1 MGGQGRAGQG
11 RAVSKP
17 TGECNPYVGLPSGC
31 DFASGFYRYIL
42 AVPAP
47 HVQVPPSEAQR
58 RVQPLSAAI
67 ALLMTHAAPHA
78 QQSVRSRT
86 IRPRRNTPTTT
97 ATTAAAA
104 RPSSPPIAPVAA
116 VVAECPLSL
125 SPQTPTAMAA
135 SDTLGAVDLVRTS
148 SQNSHASHAS
158 NSRSRGAQR
167 VRPLKRASNTS
178 LGRTPS
184 PAADDK
190 SLTSFPSL
198 SPTPDSS
205 PVQSRVNGWFR
216 NALGHGEPDDRQ
228 ADNIPRSSPD
238 TVKAASP
245 PPEQSKPPA
254 AASTVRKVT
263 KSTQEIVGS
272 LVAASG
278 SRRGRTALFDDTPP
292 EATKVPGNV
301 HYATDQN
308 IQDMI
313 DQTGAVTLVRQTA
326 GDLAQ
331 RDAQITALRRRA
343 EERERILRKML
354 QECEVSHMDIENRLR
369 ELEKTRTRE
378 DSGAALAGPKKRD
391 SESHL
396 PGMHPD
402 DPMELRLARAMEDEI
417 AEQPDALGFDSA
429 SDARELDG
437 ASISS
442 VSEVPRETGRGNWK
456 NLFFSGASR
465 KSSRAPSVASLIDRD
480 AESMSAQTTS
490 RASSGAKTTRKPLS
504 NTLFVP
510 PSAEN
515 GAVPT
520 LRRLQSQDH
529 IQSDQSSR
537 RSSGSI
543 MNWTL
548 KMVAGNNQ
556 SVRGSDKTSAVRG
569 RKSATS
575 DPANRTPSIDSNRT
589 TMSTKSGQAAAQR
602 RASRA
607 LGPNGTIKNVSGEA
621 SAPQPPGRGLSNLGP
636 VEMDR
641 ILPED
646 SRPPTLVQ
654 NHNRFV
660 TSSEYLTDRFGFIYD
675 QRRKKRQSEAAAAL
689 AKQKRSSNVES
700 LGDHRS
706 ALHNMGLEDGED
718 ENTFQSTQSNGSPSP
733 SRPDS
738 SGSEEPQNKVTT
750 KTWADYLKLATHPTE
765 LLSHTPAT
773 GPITTIESAEA
784 EILAPKLSSVVV
796 AKRGSMPSVSANPEP
811 SPSRTV
817 SAKGEFS
824 ISTPSGPTSP
834 ISPLPPQVDPVKAL
848 LEQLTELHDNLQ
860 KEKTIRWNEFLRKV
874 RAERKR
880 QGEAVSAS
888 DGRGKGLVDMP
899 ESQLTDGEIVG
910 VAGLGIKGKV
920 GRAKWQEF
928 RRLVLGGIPVT
939 YRAKIWAECSG
950 ASALRIP
957 GYYEDLVNNGE
968 DNPSIVTQIQMD
980 ITRTLT
986 DNIFFRKGPGVHK
999 LNEVLLAYSRRNPE
1013 VGYCQGMNLITACL
1027 LLIMPTAEDAFWVLA
1042 SMIEN
1047 ILPQNYYDQH
1057 LLTSRAD
1064 QSVLREYVAA
1074 LLPKLSAHLEI
1085 LEIELEALTFQWF
1098 LSVFT
1103 DCLSAEALYRVWDVV
1118 LCMQDG
1124 STFLFQVALAL
1135 LKLNERQLL
1144 QCDTPAAIYH
1154 YINHQMTNHAISIDG
1169 LIQASDALNKEIK
1182 RKDVEERRARAVAR
1196 EQDLMRQREEARLER
1211 ARKRATVII
1220 DESSQQHE
1228 EVHPNHAPSVSAS
1241 MDAEL
1246 SMQTSPMRTPLSSAT
1261 RRSEEEEDAE
1271 LLNQSLESLAART
1284 PMPIEEESLWRG

>member
-1 MGGQGRAGQG
+1 
-11 RAVSKP
+11 
-17 TGECNPYVGLPSGC
+17 
-31 DFASGFYRYIL
+31 
-42 AVPAP
+42 
-47 HVQVPPSEAQR
+47 
-58 RVQPLSAAI
+58 
-67 ALLMTHAAPHA
+67 
-78 QQSVRSRT
+78 
-86 IRPRRNTPTTT
+86 
-97 ATTAAAA
+97 
-104 RPSSPPIAPVAA
+104 
-116 VVAECPLSL
+116 
-125 SPQTPTAMAA
+125 MAA
-135 SDTLGAVDLVRTS
+135 SPSLSAVDLVRTS
-148 SQNSHASHAS
+148 SQNSHAS
-158 NSRSRGAQR
+158 NGRRTGTVR

-184 PAADDK
+184 PAPDDK

-216 NALGHGEPDDRQ
+216 AAVGAGDPGELQ
-228 ADNIPRSSPD
+228 VENIPRSTPD
-238 TVKAASP
+238 TIKAASP
-245 PPEQSKPPA
+245 LLELAKSPGPA
-254 AASTVRKVT
+254 SVRKVT
-263 KSTQEIVGS
+263 KSTQDIVGS
-272 LVAASG
+272 LVATTG

-292 EATKVPGNV
+292 EAGKIPGNV
-301 HYATDQN
+301 HYASDQN

-313 DQTGAVTLVRQTA
+313 EQSGAVKLVRQMA

-354 QECEVSHMDIENRLR
+354 QECEVSNMDIENRLR
-369 ELEKTRTRE
+369 ELEKSRARE
-378 DSGAALAGPKKRD
+378 DSANGLSGARKRG
-391 SESHL
+391 SESNL
-396 PGMHPD
+396 PGLHPD
-402 DPMELRLARAMEDEI
+402 DPMEQRLARAMEDEI
-417 AEQPDALGFDSA
+417 AEQPDALGFDSGN
-429 SDARELDG
+429 SIQELDG
-437 ASISS
+437 ASTRSISDT
-442 VSEVPRETGRGNWK
+442 PKDTARGNWK
-456 NLFFSGASR
+456 SFLFSGTSR
-465 KSSRAPSVASLIDRD
+465 KSSRAPSVASLVDRD
-480 AESMSAQTTS
+480 AESMTAQARS
-490 RASSGAKTTRKPLS
+490 RASSGAKAPRKPIS
-504 NTLFVP
+504 NNLFVP
-510 PSAEN
+510 PNTEQ

-520 LRRLQSQDH
+520 LRRLQSQDY
-529 IQSDQSSR
+529 IQSEQSSR
-537 RSSGSI
+537 KSSGSI
-543 MNWTL
+543 MGWTL

-556 SVRGSDKTSAVRG
+556 TRGTDKPNNVRG
-569 RKSATS
+569 RKTTTS
-575 DPANRTPSIDSNRT
+575 DPVNGTTSMDSANIGISA
-589 TMSTKSGQAAAQR
+589 KSGQTAAQR
-602 RASRA
+602 RAGRV
-607 LGPNGTIKNVSGEA
+607 LGPNGTIKSISGDASKSASIVS
-621 SAPQPPGRGLSNLGP
+621 SPQPPTRGISNLGP

-646 SRPPTLVQ
+646 ARPPTLVQ
-654 NHNRFV
+654 HHNRF
-660 TSSEYLTDRFGFIYD
+660 TTNNEYLTDRFGFIYD

-700 LGDHRS
+700 LGDHRT
-706 ALHNMGLEDGED
+706 ALHNMGLEDGEGANAL
-718 ENTFQSTQSNGSPSP
+718 ERTQSHGSPSH

-738 SGSEEPQNKVTT
+738 SGSEAQLNKVPT
-750 KTWADYLKLATHPTE
+750 KTWADYLKLTTHATE

-773 GPITTIESAEA
+773 GPVMAVESTD
-784 EILAPKLSSVVV
+784 ISLLTPKLSQVVV
-796 AKRGSMPSVSANPEP
+796 AKQGSMPSVSTNPDP

-824 ISTPSGPTSP
+824 IAAPSGATSP
-834 ISPLPPQVDPVKAL
+834 LISPLPPQADPVKAL

-860 KEKTIRWNEFLRKV
+860 KDKTVKWNEFLRKV

-880 QGEAVSAS
+880 QGDAVSTS
-888 DGRGKGLVDMP
+888 EGRAKGLVDMP

-910 VAGLGIKGKV
+910 VAGLGNKGKV

-950 ASALRIP
+950 ASALRVP
-957 GYYEDLVNNGE
+957 GYYEDLINNGE
-968 DNPSIVTQIQMD
+968 DNPTIVTQIQMD

-1042 SMIEN
+1042 TMIEN

-1064 QSVLREYVAA
+1064 QSVLREYVVE
-1074 LLPKLSAHLEI
+1074 LLPKLSNHLEL

-1135 LKLNERQLL
+1135 LKLNEKQLL
-1144 QCDTPAAIYH
+1144 QCDSPSAVYH

-1169 LIQASDALNKEIK
+1169 LIQASDALNKEVK
-1182 RKDVEERRARAVAR
+1182 RKDVEERRARAVAH
-1196 EQDLMRQREEARLER
+1196 EQQLMRQREEARLQR
-1211 ARKRATVII
+1211 ANKRSETTA
-1220 DESSQQHE
+1220 SHE
-1228 EVHPNHAPSVSAS
+1228 EVLAAKPPSISAS
-1241 MDAEL
+1241 LDAEL
-1246 SMQTSPMRTPLSSAT
+1246 SLQTSPMRTPLSGAT

-1271 LLNQSLESLAART
+1271 LLNQSLESLTART
-1284 PMPIEEESLWRG
+1284 PMPIEEESLWRA

>member
-1 MGGQGRAGQG
+1 
-11 RAVSKP
+11 
-17 TGECNPYVGLPSGC
+17 
-31 DFASGFYRYIL
+31 
-42 AVPAP
+42 
-47 HVQVPPSEAQR
+47 
-58 RVQPLSAAI
+58 
-67 ALLMTHAAPHA
+67 
-78 QQSVRSRT
+78 
-86 IRPRRNTPTTT
+86 
-97 ATTAAAA
+97 
-104 RPSSPPIAPVAA
+104 
-116 VVAECPLSL
+116 
-125 SPQTPTAMAA
+125 MAA
-135 SDTLGAVDLVRTS
+135 SETLGAVDLVRTS
-148 SQNSHASHAS
+148 SQNSHVSS
-158 NSRSRGAQR
+158 GRRSGTVR

-178 LGRTPS
+178 LGRAPS

-198 SPTPDSS
+198 SPTPDTS

-216 NALGHGEPDDRQ
+216 SAVGAGEPDDRLPE
-228 ADNIPRSSPD
+228 NIPRSTPD
-238 TVKAASP
+238 TVKAVPPSP
-245 PPEQSKPPA
+245 EPNKTPVPGSA
-254 AASTVRKVT
+254 VRKVT
-263 KSTQEIVGS
+263 KSTQQIVGS
-272 LVAASG
+272 LVQRSG
-278 SRRGRTALFDDTPP
+278 SVRDRSALFDDTPP
-292 EATKVPGNV
+292 EASGVPGNV
-301 HYATDQN
+301 HYSSDQN

-313 DQTGAVTLVRQTA
+313 AQTGTVALVRQMA

-354 QECEVSHMDIENRLR
+354 QECEVSNMDIENRLR
-369 ELEKTRTRE
+369 ELERGRE
-378 DSGAALAGPKKRD
+378 HAQTGPPAARKRD
-391 SESHL
+391 SESNL
-396 PGMHPD
+396 SGLHPD
-402 DPMELRLARAMEDEI
+402 DPMDQRIARAMEDEI
-417 AEQPDALGFDSA
+417 VEHPDALGFDSGNNA
-429 SDARELDG
+429 LELDS
-437 ASISS
+437 AS
-442 VSEVPRETGRGNWK
+442 VSSALEAPKELGRGNWRS
-456 NLFFSGASR
+456 LLFSGASR

-480 AESMSAQTTS
+480 AESMSAHTRS
-490 RASSGAKTTRKPLS
+490 RASSGAKPMRKPIS
-504 NTLFVP
+504 NNLFVP
-510 PSAEN
+510 PSAEQ

-556 SVRGSDKTSAVRG
+556 TRVSDKGNSVRG

-575 DPANRTPSIDSNRT
+575 DPLDRTPSIDSART
-589 TMSTKSGQAAAQR
+589 TQSAKSGQTPVQR
-602 RASRA
+602 RAGRV
-607 LGPNGTIKNVSGEA
+607 LGPNGTIKSITGDVPKSG
-621 SAPQPPGRGLSNLGP
+621 SVNPSPQPPSRGLSNLGP

-654 NHNRFV
+654 NHNRFM
-660 TSSEYLTDRFGFIYD
+660 TTNNEYLTDRFGFIYD

-689 AKQKRSSNVES
+689 TKQKRSSNVES
-700 LGDHRS
+700 LGHHRS
-706 ALHNMGLEDGED
+706 ALHNMGLEDDED
-718 ENTFQSTQSNGSPSP
+718 EDESPLRPTRTNDSPSP
-733 SRPDS
+733 SRPAS
-738 SGSEEPQNKVTT
+738 SGPEDQLNKVPT
-750 KTWADYLKLATHPTE
+750 KTWADYLKLATYPTE

-773 GPITTIESAEA
+773 GPITTVEA
-784 EILAPKLSSVVV
+784 TETEVPAPKLSQVVV
-796 AKRGSMPSVSANPEP
+796 AKGGSIPSASANPEP

-817 SAKGEFS
+817 SARGEFT

-834 ISPLPPQVDPVKAL
+834 ISPLPPQIDPVKAL

-860 KEKTIRWNEFLRKV
+860 KEKTVKWNEFLRKV

-880 QGEAVSAS
+880 QGGAVGVE
-888 DGRGKGLVDMP
+888 GRGKGLEMP
-899 ESQLTDGEIVG
+899 ESQLADGEIVG
-910 VAGLGIKGKV
+910 VAGLGNKGKV

-957 GYYEDLVNNGE
+957 GYYEDLISNGE

-1042 SMIEN
+1042 TMIEN

-1064 QSVLREYVAA
+1064 QSVLREYVVE
-1074 LLPKLSAHLEI
+1074 LLPKLSNHLEV

-1118 LCMQDG
+1118 LCMHDG

-1135 LKLNERQLL
+1135 LKLNEKQLL
-1144 QCDTPAAIYH
+1144 QCGSPAAIYH

-1169 LIQASDALNKEIK
+1169 LIQASDALNKEVK
-1182 RKDVEERRARAVAR
+1182 RKDVEERRARAVAH
-1196 EQDLMRQREEARLER
+1196 ETELMRQRDEARHER
-1211 ARKRATVII
+1211 ARGRA
-1220 DESSQQHE
+1220 SKAHE
-1228 EVHPNHAPSVSAS
+1228 ESARGAEPDDAPAHRAPSISAS
-1241 MDAEL
+1241 LDAEL
-1246 SMQTSPMRTPLSSAT
+1246 SLQTSPMRTPLSSAT
-1261 RRSEEEEDAE
+1261 RRSEEDEDAD
-1271 LLNQSLESLAART
+1271 LLNQSLESLSART
-1284 PMPIEEESLWRG
+1284 PMPIEEESLWRA